1 MTVFHSLFFFEI
13 SKMVLMEQSS
23 FFSYLKKGASSY
35 LYIEIYKYLESS
47 FWLLRLV
54 FISMSM
60 LFIEF
65 MVFSISAWPT
75 PFSNYSKYCI
85 IYYLCM
91 SKRNKSPLFSQF
103 ISQFWSIQL
112 LLLPLPTFSFQS
124 SQYPDWCQWK
134 SCFHSHILSK
144 TFIKHQFGARWKK
157 WI

>member
-1 MTVFHSLFFFEI
+1 M
-13 SKMVLMEQSS
+13 
-23 FFSYLKKGASSY
+23 
-35 LYIEIYKYLESS
+35 ESS

-54 FISMSM
+54 FISMTM

-134 SCFHSHILSK
+134 SCFQSHILSK

-157 WI
+157 MNLILVSRKSVCTGRVENIDNDPLIFPKGARRWKI